1 MVLNGGLPHPSFVV
15 LYGMKT
21 WHVPHVN
28 TVEQLSTVVV
38 TFDPKEGITDVR
50 ITQTG
55 ACMHL
60 GGWGVRDSGPQEW
73 RLRVGIKA

>member
-1 MVLNGGLPHPSFVV
+1 
-15 LYGMKT
+15 MKT

-73 RLRVGIKA
+73 RLQVGIKA